1 MPCTRMDIVGKLQRT
16 APSASDNWI
25 RLIFQ
30 PQVEVTRSVL
40 TMTGFTLMANI
51 GGILGLLLGLGV
63 LQIIE
68 IIDKGLARL
77 GAYIQKL

>member
-1 MPCTRMDIVGKLQRT
+1 MDIVSKLQRT
-16 APSASDNWI
+16 APSAGDNWI

-68 IIDKGLARL
+68 IIDKGITRL
-77 GAYIQKL
+77 GAYIEKL